1 MSIFSPLFRRS
12 SNSKAPKGFTL
23 IELVVVIAIMVLI
36 TTAILARQARFDS
49 STLLRSLSYSVALTI
64 RSAQVYGTSVRG
76 NATLQA
82 NCTAGTYV
90 SGNCYAGAY
99 GVYFN
104 GTASYSLFADNNG
117 NGVYDAAIDT
127 IVQTY
132 QIGAGFQI
140 TKFCGILSSNGSKH
154 CSTDGS
160 PISWLVVYFKRPNPD
175 ALFASSAGES
185 YNGAYIQIAAIN
197 DPTNTHSITV
207 SSTGEIAVGIAGS

>member
-1 MSIFSPLFRRS
+1 MSIFSPRFRRS

-76 NATLQA
+76 SATAQA

-90 SGNCYAGAY
+90 SGSCYAGAY

-104 GTASYSLFADNNG
+104 GPNSYSLFADNNG
-117 NGVYDAAIDT
+117 NGVYDASVDT

-140 TKFCGILSSNGSKH
+140 SKFCGVLPGGSKH

-175 ALFASSAGES
+175 ALFTSSAGET

-197 DPTNTHSITV
+197 DPTNTHSISV
-207 SSTGEIAVGIAGS
+207 ASTGEIAVGAAGS